1 MMFTLLQAL
10 LFVSS
15 AQASTSF
22 PQVMQDELGMSAAP
36 GCELCHE
43 GAPGVGT
50 ATSLF
55 AETLM
60 SRGLVGG
67 SDESLVNAMAAIEAE
82 GADSDGD
89 GITDIDELLAGT
101 NPNSALTI
109 SPEYGCIGST
119 APESRR
125 GWGMLGGL
133 LVFLGVWCR
142 SRRWG
147 PPECR

>member
-1 MMFTLLQAL
+1 MFSVLQTLLL
-10 LFVSS
+10 ISS
-15 AQASTSF
+15 AHASTSF
-22 PQVMQDELGMSAAP
+22 PQVIQSELEMDAAP
-36 GCELCHE
+36 GCDLCHE

-50 ATSLF
+50 ATTLF
-55 AETLM
+55 AETLIG
-60 SRGLVGG
+60 RGLVGG
-67 SDESLVNAMAAIEAE
+67 SDEALVLAMAAIEGE

-89 GITDIDELLAGT
+89 GISDIDELVAGT

-133 LVFLGVWCR
+133 FVFLGVWGR

-147 PPECR
+147 SPEYR